1 MKAEPVTKLQH
12 IFDTQVSSSALK
24 ELLPVVEG
32 LLRYRPAQRMSAAAA
47 LKLVEAIEYEEVESN
62 YDEEDVMIDEGDD
75 ANDDAIEQVH

>member
-1 MKAEPVTKLQH
+1 
-12 IFDTQVSSSALK
+12 
-24 ELLPVVEG
+24 
-32 LLRYRPAQRMSAAAA
+32 MSAAAA